1 MSLLEQRAVKKQSRI
16 TTTKT
21 NIFDLCANR
30 NIKKKRLR
38 WARKLKG
45 IISFLPYITDQTLS
59 HTFYRSVENS
69 MDWREWAEDT
79 GGKQLKKKNNFIVF
93 KIVYITL
100 FSEILSKLK
109 LCIDLF
115 QGLYNFFSLAFFILM
130 FPLVSG
136 YSSSIF
142 CLLFY

>member
-1 MSLLEQRAVKKQSRI
+1 
-16 TTTKT
+16 
-21 NIFDLCANR
+21 
-30 NIKKKRLR
+30 
-38 WARKLKG
+38 
-45 IISFLPYITDQTLS
+45 
-59 HTFYRSVENS
+59 

-115 QGLYNFFSLAFFILM
+115 QGLYNFFFTSFFHTDVPFGVWLLIINIL
-130 FPLVSG
+130 PVVLLVLSNWDG
-136 YSSSIF
+136 MV
-142 CLLFY
+142 LFSEK